1 MTYKYF
7 PELTL
12 DQLNALITAASTR
25 MAEKAELYEKCQ
37 KAGDLTG
44 AQQLYGQ
51 YIALKGAKI
60 QLENASYINIDTL
73 KYETKE
79 EE

>member
-1 MTYKYF
+1 MNRYF
-7 PELTL
+7 VELTL

-25 MAEKAELYEKCQ
+25 MDEKRELYYKCQ
-37 KAGDLTG
+37 EAGDLAG
-44 AQQLYGQ
+44 AQRLYGQ

>member
-1 MTYKYF
+1 MIYKYF

-12 DQLNALITAASTR
+12 DQLNALITAADTR
-25 MAEKAELYEKCQ
+25 MREKAELYEKCQ
-37 KAGDLTG
+37 LAGDLTG

-60 QLENASYINIDTL
+60 QLENASYLNV
-73 KYETKE
+73 ETMRAD
-79 EE
+79 